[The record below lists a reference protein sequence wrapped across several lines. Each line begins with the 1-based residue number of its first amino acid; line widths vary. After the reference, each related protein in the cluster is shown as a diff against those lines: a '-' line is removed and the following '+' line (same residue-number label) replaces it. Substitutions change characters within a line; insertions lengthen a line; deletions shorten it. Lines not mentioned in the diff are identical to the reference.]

1 MTPTVRTFLAAN
13 LGYTKS
19 PLSPAMGAMVTVR
32 QPTGVPG
39 LQIALGWH
47 ILTKDGRET
56 YLA

>member
-1 MTPTVRTFLAAN
+1 
-13 LGYTKS
+13 
-19 PLSPAMGAMVTVR
+19 MGAMVTVR